1 MKTHLHNDDS
11 DHQKVDGQQ
20 QRFEVTYRRLRRRRH
35 EGHKQ
40 ISTHQQS
47 SVIRLTQKHSSSR
60 ESVREQKHTHTVSA
74 KSTTNP
80 THLVLDE
87 VELSGTRV
95 HQRVEVLVAGEL
107 GLDESTDVSLRQDT
121 V

>member
-1 MKTHLHNDDS
+1 METHLHNNDS
-11 DHQKVDGQQ
+11 DHQQVDGQQ

-35 EGHKQ
+35 EGRD
-40 ISTHQQS
+40 INRSTNQ
-47 SVIRLTQKHSSSR
+47 RLVSEYR
-60 ESVREQKHTHTVSA
+60 HTHTVSA
-74 KSTTNP
+74 KSTSNP

-107 GLDESTDVSLRQDT
+107 GLDESTDVSLRQET